1 MKKLL
6 LLLVLPFIL
15 ISASMPM
22 TSVRYYP
29 NLRMDPSIFLH
40 NSVAVVTDPNTGKK
54 YLNMPTAGANM
65 GPGHLM
71 IIGDRPTGTG
81 KFPATQAVW
90 DSNEGWVCFEK
101 GAAGEFVMGGHG
113 DHQRWH
119 WDSWGDFAI
128 YKMAGPNSG
137 VFEGDRKMVYC
148 LQPSM
153 KYKYRWPDA
162 GQPNA
167 RKMSYLNTNRG
178 IFPFTCGND
187 DPGAKKLGQR
197 LPNGT
202 TDVYYPV
209 LNETHCALPLWGD
222 GVYALIGVMDPDE
235 KVIEWNEE
243 DNWGFA
249 VVEIRG
255 DNIKVLFLVEPG
267 FM

>member
-6 LLLVLPFIL
+6 MLLLLPFL
-15 ISASMPM
+15 LASSTIPM
-22 TSVRYYP
+22 DNIIYYP

-40 NSVAVVTDPNTGKK
+40 NSVAVVTDQTTGKK
-54 YLNMPTAGANM
+54 YINMPTAGANM
-65 GPGHLM
+65 GPGHLF

-81 KFPATQAVW
+81 KFPATQVVW
-90 DSNEGWVCFEK
+90 QSKPQGWICLEK

-137 VFEGDRKMVYC
+137 TFEGDRKMVYC

-153 KYKYRWPDA
+153 KYKYRWPDP
-162 GQPNA
+162 GQPPMEN
-167 RKMSYLNTNRG
+167 SWISTNKG
-178 IFPFTCGND
+178 VFPITCGND

-197 LPNGT
+197 LHNGF

-209 LNETHCALPLWGD
+209 LNETHCALPLSGD